1 VIVLDIEVP
10 LNEAIDLVQSL
21 RLIGNGLIADYD
33 DAGRPIV
40 TVALAAS
47 DRLDAV
53 KAAWDRIF
61 EAGRRGARPRRR
73 A

>member
-1 VIVLDIEVP
+1 VLPHHIEVP
-10 LNEAIDLVQSL
+10 LNDAIDLVQSL

-40 TVALAAS
+40 AVARAAS
-47 DRLDAV
+47 GRLDAV

-61 EAGRRGARPRRR
+61 ETGRRGQKPRKR